1 MPKLTGNAMIYD
13 KLDNIGLYFDA
24 ESDFVKAVEFARSFT
39 GENGRY
45 ELDGDRLFAMVSE
58 YKTGP
63 ESERLFEAH
72 RKYADVQILLSGR
85 EKLGV
90 LSLDD
95 KNVSVEEEYDEGKD
109 IAFYSSEVD
118 YSRVV
123 LVPGEFVVF
132 YPEDCHKPGCSVDL
146 DEDVRKIVIKV
157 LTPDGRGCRGE
168 C

>member
-1 MPKLTGNAMIYD
+1 MIHD
-13 KLDNIGLYFDA
+13 KLDNIGLYFGA

-45 ELDGDRLFAMVSE
+45 ELDGDRVFAMVSE

-63 ESERLFEAH
+63 ESERLFESH

-90 LSLDD
+90 LGLDE
-95 KNVSVEEEYDEGKD
+95 KKVRVVEGYDEVKD
-109 IAFYSSEVD
+109 IAFYNSEVD

-132 YPEDCHKPGCSVDL
+132 YPEDCHKPGCSLEL
-146 DEDVRKIVIKV
+146 DDSVRKVVIKV
-157 LTPDGRGCRGE
+157 LV
-168 C
+168 